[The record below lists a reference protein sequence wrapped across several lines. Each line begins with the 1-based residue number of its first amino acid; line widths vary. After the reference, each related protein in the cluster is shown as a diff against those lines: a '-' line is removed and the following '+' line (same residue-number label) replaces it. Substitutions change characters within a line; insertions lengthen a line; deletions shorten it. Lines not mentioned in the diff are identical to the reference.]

1 MTRHFTLSLALV
13 LGLFC
18 SMVSASEIKE
28 IELKDG
34 SIITGEVISLTN
46 GIYTVKSDILG
57 TIKLEDTKV
66 RNIREKTGFST
77 PAASPQPSL
86 APQAQSSATGEAQS
100 LQQKMMSDKE
110 IMGMILSLQNDPEFK
125 TLLEDPK
132 IMSAVNSGDVATLT
146 ADPRFMK
153 LMNNPTVREIQ
164 NKVK

>member
-18 SMVSASEIKE
+18 STVSASEIKE

-34 SIITGEVISLTN
+34 SVITGEVISLTN

-57 TIKLEDTKV
+57 TIKLEDSKV
-66 RNIREKTGFST
+66 RNIREKAGFST
-77 PAASPQPSL
+77 PAASPQTPL
-86 APQAQSSATGEAQS
+86 VPQAQSSATGEAQS

>member
-1 MTRHFTLSLALV
+1 MVPYCAISLVLALC
-13 LGLFC
+13 LFFNT
-18 SMVSASEIKE
+18 AHATEIKD

-34 SIITGEVISLTN
+34 SVITGEVISLTN

-57 TIKLEDTKV
+57 TIKLEDTKI
-66 RNIREKTGFST
+66 RAIREKSSAST
-77 PAASPQPSL
+77 AVAVPHVS
-86 APQAQSSATGEAQS
+86 QAQSNAAGEAQS

-110 IMGMILSLQNDPEFK
+110 IMGMIQSLQNDPEFK
-125 TLLEDPK
+125 ALLEDPK
-132 IMSAVNSGDVATLT
+132 IMKAVNTGDVAALS